1 LATPQSFYSETIA
14 DNTVKTNGA
23 PETSTWQV
31 AIAELTAAN
40 VVAQEGLLTT
50 LSSAVGN
57 IILGNLIRTQIVLSR
72 DEISSAP
79 AALQAAQRENKLLL
93 RYHGATSNQKFSVS
107 IPTFD
112 LTLLPNHSEFL
123 DLTVGDGATLK
134 SAFEAVVKSP
144 NNDTEVVI
152 LDSAQFVG
160 RNT

>member
-14 DNTVKTNGA
+14 DNTVNKAGK
-23 PETSTWQV
+23 PESSTWQV

-57 IILGNLIRTQIVLSR
+57 VILGNLLRTQIVLSR

-123 DLTVGDGATLK
+123 DLTAGDGATLK
-134 SAFEAVVKSP
+134 SAFEAVVRSP
-144 NNDTEVVI
+144 NDDTEVVI
-152 LDSAQFVG
+152 LDTAQFVG

>member
-14 DNTVKTNGA
+14 DNTVKTNGQ

-57 IILGNLIRTQIVLSR
+57 VILGNLLRTQIVLSR

-93 RYHGATSNQKFSVS
+93 RYHGATSNQKFNVS

-112 LTLLPNHSEFL
+112 LSLLPNHSEFL
-123 DLTVGDGATLK
+123 DLTAGDGATLK
-134 SAFEAVVKSP
+134 SAFEAVVRSP

-152 LDSAQFVG
+152 LDTAQFVG

>member
-1 LATPQSFYSETIA
+1 LARPQSFYSETIA

-23 PETSTWQV
+23 PETATWQV
-31 AIAELTAAN
+31 AITELTAAN

-50 LSSAVGN
+50 LSAAVGN
-57 IILGNLIRTQIVLSR
+57 VILGNLLRTQIVLSR

-93 RYHGATSNQKFSVS
+93 RYHGVTSNQKFNVS

-123 DLTVGDGATLK
+123 DLTAGDGATLK

-144 NNDTEVVI
+144 NNDTESVI
-152 LDSAQFVG
+152 LDTAQFVG